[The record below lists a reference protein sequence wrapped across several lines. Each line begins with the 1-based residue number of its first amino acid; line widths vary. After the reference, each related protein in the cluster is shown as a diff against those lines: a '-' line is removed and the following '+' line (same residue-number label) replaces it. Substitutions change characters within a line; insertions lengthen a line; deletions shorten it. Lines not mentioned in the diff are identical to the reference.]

1 MYGPDI
7 RPARVRPGHRSG
19 ETNGRGGNRIAVRSV
34 QTFENTND
42 PLGTGRIPK
51 SVRGYYMTTEEVGHG
66 RQVQGGSARSEF
78 ARHLSALHRA
88 AGAPSLRN
96 VAMLAQL
103 RANEAGGETRSA
115 LASAQRISDWLS
127 GRNVPARFESL
138 LPVLQVLGAKAKRRT
153 GVAGEPVNTRAW
165 RMLWT
170 AARSSPADAT
180 GAVSQQPYPLGDYT
194 EQHEAIFFGRRRA
207 LTALLSMV
215 RMSATPQRPADVIV
229 LTGASGVGKSALL
242 RAALVPALRSEGG
255 RWAVT
260 TLVPGRD
267 PLATSVRTFG
277 GTTDLAVG
285 GPDLEVLRQWSGEAR
300 PVLIVDQFEQL
311 YRPEID
317 PTERAAFLIWLKQVA
332 TIGTVLISI
341 RSDDLVSC
349 AQYPWLA
356 DAVQHNS
363 FTLSPMLRPE
373 LTSVIVGPVRSCGAA
388 VDPGVVD
395 LLLSA
400 LESDRLSL
408 DRTAP
413 SPGELAV
420 LSATMRSLWAAH
432 TGDRI
437 DIAAYRKVG
446 GPAGEIARAAERRW
460 AELTP
465 AEQADARQIL
475 LALITVHR
483 DGSYSRRRIPTTDL
497 LRIAART
504 GSSHDLVDRLVRW
517 RMIVVEV
524 RHADLVHDTLL
535 RWDRLRGWIAENRAF
550 LLWRQRIEEDAAEWL
565 STDRDPGLLY
575 RGSRLT
581 TAIRHA
587 DPTASAAA
595 TEFLR
600 ASARVELGGSAVD
613 QQAGRDRRKVVGQ

>member
-1 MYGPDI
+1 
-7 RPARVRPGHRSG
+7 
-19 ETNGRGGNRIAVRSV
+19 
-34 QTFENTND
+34 
-42 PLGTGRIPK
+42 
-51 SVRGYYMTTEEVGHG
+51 MTTEDTGHD
-66 RQVQGGSARSEF
+66 RQVHGGSARSEF
-78 ARHLSALHRA
+78 ARRLSALHRA

-103 RANEAGGETRSA
+103 RAKEAGETRSA

-138 LPVLQVLGAKAKRRT
+138 LPVLQVLGARAKRRT
-153 GVAGEPVNTRAW
+153 GNAGEAVNTRAW

-180 GAVSQQPYPLGDYT
+180 GATTQRPYPVGDYT

-207 LTALLSMV
+207 LTTLLTMV
-215 RMSATPQRPADVIV
+215 RMSATPQRRADVIV
-229 LTGASGVGKSALL
+229 LTGASGVGKTSLL

-260 TLVPGRD
+260 ILTAGRD
-267 PLATSVRTFG
+267 PLATSARTFG
-277 GTTDLAVG
+277 DTADLAVG
-285 GPDLEVLRQWSGEAR
+285 GPDLEVVRQWAGEAR

-317 PTERAAFLIWLKQVA
+317 PTERAALLIWLKQVS

-363 FTLSPMLRPE
+363 FTLNPMLRPE

-395 LLLSA
+395 LLLTA
-400 LESDRLSL
+400 LDPDRPSL
-408 DRTAP
+408 DRTVS

-432 TGDRI
+432 TGERI
-437 DIAAYRKVG
+437 DVAAYRKVG
-446 GPAGEIARAAERRW
+446 GPAGEIARIAEHRW

-465 AEQADARQIL
+465 DEQVDARQLL
-475 LALITVHR
+475 LALIAVHR
-483 DGSYSRRRIPTTDL
+483 DGSYSRRRIPTADL

-504 GSSHDLVDRLVRW
+504 GSGRDLVDRLIRT
-517 RMIVVEV
+517 RLIVVEV
-524 RHADLVHDTLL
+524 RHADLLHDTLL
-535 RWDRLRGWIAENRAF
+535 SWDRLRGWIAENRAF
-550 LLWRQRIEEDAAEWL
+550 LLWRQRIEDDAAEWC
-565 STDRDPGLLY
+565 SAERDPSLLY

-587 DPTASAAA
+587 DPTANVAA

-600 ASARVELGGSAVD
+600 ASARAELGGSAFAAEHDHQTGYGYQKV
-613 QQAGRDRRKVVGQ
+613 AGQ

>member
-1 MYGPDI
+1 
-7 RPARVRPGHRSG
+7 
-19 ETNGRGGNRIAVRSV
+19 
-34 QTFENTND
+34 
-42 PLGTGRIPK
+42 
-51 SVRGYYMTTEEVGHG
+51 MTTESIGHG
-66 RQVQGGSARSEF
+66 RQAPGASARSEF
-78 ARHLSALHRA
+78 ARRLSALHRA

-103 RANEAGGETRSA
+103 RAHETGGESRSA

-138 LPVLQVLGAKAKRRT
+138 LPVLQVLGARAKRRT
-153 GVAGEPVNTRAW
+153 GSSGEAVNARAW

-180 GAVSQQPYPLGDYT
+180 SVTTHRPYPVGDYT

-229 LTGASGVGKSALL
+229 LSGASGVGKSSLL
-242 RAALVPALRSEGG
+242 RAGLIPALRSEGG
-255 RWAVT
+255 RWAVAVLT
-260 TLVPGRD
+260 AGRD
-267 PLATSVRTFG
+267 PLGSSARIFG
-277 GTTDLAVG
+277 DTTNLTVG
-285 GPDLEVLRQWSGEAR
+285 GPDLEVIRRWAGDAR
-300 PVLIVDQFEQL
+300 PVLIVDQFEKL
-311 YRPEID
+311 YRPEVD
-317 PTERAAFLIWLKQVA
+317 PTERAAFLIWLKHLA

-363 FTLSPMLRPE
+363 FTLNPMLRPE
-373 LTSVIVGPVRSCGAA
+373 LTSVIVGPVRGCGAA

-395 LLLSA
+395 LLLAA
-400 LESDRLSL
+400 LESDRQSL
-408 DRTAP
+408 DRTDHRT
-413 SPGELAV
+413 PGDLAV
-420 LSATMRSLWAAH
+420 LSATMRALWAAH

-446 GPAGEIARAAERRW
+446 GPAGEISRIAERRW

-465 AEQADARQIL
+465 DEQLDARQLL

-483 DGSYSRRRIPTTDL
+483 DGSFARRRIPAAEL
-497 LRIAART
+497 ARIAART
-504 GSSHDLVDRLVRW
+504 GSGPDLLDRLIQARL
-517 RMIVVEV
+517 ILVEV
-524 RHADLVHDTLL
+524 RHADLVHDALL
-535 RWDRLRGWIAENRAF
+535 RWDRLRGWITENRPILF
-550 LLWRQRIEEDAAEWL
+550 WRQRIEEDATEWC
-565 STDRDPGLLY
+565 SADRDPGLHY
-575 RGSRLT
+575 RGSRLS
-581 TAIRHA
+581 TAIRYA

-600 ASARVELGGSAVD
+600 ASARAELGGPAEHEHQSGCD
-613 QQAGRDRRKVVGQ
+613 YREVVGH